1 LTTTGKCLIAGA
13 LFGASGVVLGAWGA
27 HGLSAYLADSLSVS
41 LTVRGG
47 HGDTSAWS
55 TGVLYQLIHALA
67 LLCVGILYHLNPSRA
82 LAAAAWLMI
91 AGVLLFSGSLY
102 GLTLGAPSWLGPV
115 TPLGGVALISAWIAI
130 VVAALRWR

>member
-1 LTTTGKCLIAGA
+1 LTTTQKCLIAGA

-27 HGLSAYLADSLSVS
+27 HGLATYLSASVGAVD
-41 LTVRGG
+41 TV
-47 HGDTSAWS
+47 DTSAWS

-67 LLCVGILYHLNPSRA
+67 LLCVGILFHLHPSRA
-82 LAAAAWLMI
+82 LSIASGLMI

-115 TPLGGVALISAWIAI
+115 TPLGGVALISAWLAVI
-130 VVAALRWR
+130 VAAVRWP